1 MRSERE
7 SGLMIPPG
15 GGSTAGGRRRGTGD
29 RGRGGR
35 SKGRW
40 LSVASTFGLLSSL
53 CVGVKTQEAHL
64 ILHEYSPEAVK
75 QLEWRYDMTLN
86 EY

>member
-1 MRSERE
+1 
-7 SGLMIPPG
+7 MIPPG
-15 GGSTAGGRRRGTGD
+15 GGSIAGGRRRGTGD

-35 SKGRW
+35 SKGTS
-40 LSVASTFGLLSSL
+40 LSVASTFDSLSIL
-53 CVGVKTQEAHL
+53 CVGLKTQEAHL

-75 QLEWRYDMTLN
+75 ELEWRDDMTLN